1 MPMSN
6 WTWIWNDFIILH
18 SPSWSDACRSYREI
32 ASYNYN
38 KRGSTS
44 PKGSAC
50 LWCEKED
57 YAAEQLWIKAQS
69 GGICC
74 HSLQWGVIVAVDR
87 QPPFH
92 SLFHFL
98 SVSLSHFLSLRGVM
112 IHSTHNLKRYSI
124 LGSWYNSITFWT
136 KFAKIKLKLI
146 AKTFSTFVHTTWYR
160 INIKNIQ

>member
-1 MPMSN
+1 MQVNVSSFICICGTVGTAAQCHGVRSLSN

-32 ASYNYN
+32 ASCNYN
-38 KRGSTS
+38 KWGSTS
-44 PKGSAC
+44 PKGCAC

-124 LGSWYNSITFWT
+124 LDTIVLHFELNLLKSSWN
-136 KFAKIKLKLI
+136 
-146 AKTFSTFVHTTWYR
+146 
-160 INIKNIQ
+160 